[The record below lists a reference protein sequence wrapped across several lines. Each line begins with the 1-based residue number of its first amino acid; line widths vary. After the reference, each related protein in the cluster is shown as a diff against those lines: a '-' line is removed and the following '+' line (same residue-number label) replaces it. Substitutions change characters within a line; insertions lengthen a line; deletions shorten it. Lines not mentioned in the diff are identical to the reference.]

1 MTYIAGDRAVARE
14 LRKLQPSYAFLAGNV
29 AIEFNDVLT
38 DVPGLTIPVRPNT
51 RYILDGY
58 LAYSSGSTPDI
69 KVSLHG
75 PTGATG
81 RYGMFGVAQTG
92 AASGNQDGFLT
103 VNIGDAIGMAG
114 SGGAMFCQPHGQLRT
129 SDLPGVFQMKFAQV
143 TATAS
148 ATVLAAGTWLRLT
161 RLPDALQP

>member
-1 MTYIAGDRAVARE
+1 MTYTAGDRAVARE
-14 LRKLQPSYAFLAGNV
+14 LRKLQPVYAVLAGNV
-29 AIEFNDVLT
+29 ATEFNDVLT
-38 DVPGLTIPVRPNT
+38 DVPGLTIPVRPST

-69 KVSLHG
+69 KVALQC
-75 PTGATG
+75 PAGASG
-81 RYGMFGVAQTG
+81 RYGMFGVAQNG
-92 AASGNQDGFLT
+92 AASGNQDGFYT
-103 VNIGDAIGMAG
+103 VAYGDAIGMAG

-129 SDLPGVFQMKFAQV
+129 GDLPGVLQVQFAQV

-148 ATVLAAGTWLRLT
+148 ATVLAAGSWLRLT